1 MRRGRWVSAAVV
13 VLGLGLVLAVGIALM
28 RSRGGGDTPSGPGG
42 NASAS
47 GGAAAQVLTPPGQP
61 RPPSWFGQPGVA
73 PRAIAGR
80 VVGPDGKP
88 LAGATVRLTSLLVAV
103 ELQPE
108 EVRTTGGD
116 GAFDFGPRV
125 ASEYGISALAPGK
138 TGVSLELDLRD
149 PHARPD
155 PSAIE
160 LVLGDCRAAL
170 SGTVRDASG
179 GTIARARLTQHSRQG
194 GVWSESG
201 DDGAYEICVPLGD
214 LWLEVGADG
223 YGTIFLSTT
232 VLGRVV
238 RDVSLTPESAIT
250 GRVILADGGAP
261 VAGALVTA
269 SPTEWSEVVGATRVA
284 MTDADGKFR
293 LGRVAAGRYALEAD
307 GDGATLASQ
316 VEVAVGAGET
326 AGDVVLELIPTVTVH
341 GRVIRD
347 DDETPVAGAHVGLEL
362 VGRPVRLPD
371 AVSQADGTFTIAGV
385 PTGLVRLDAAPW
397 DLVAPDALQLT
408 PPSAAVTLRVAP
420 TASIR
425 GRVVAHG
432 KPVAGARV
440 YTTTGNARAFDQTA
454 PDGTFLLEGLQAGQ
468 VQLSADSSI
477 AGAFAPPVSIT
488 LAPAEQKTDVTLD
501 LSLAGSIA
509 GTVVDQHGRAVAG
522 AFLRFSLIGGRDFGE
537 ATTSPDGG
545 FLAGQLSG
553 GGRYRVQISASPRAE
568 SELVGPGGAR
578 PAPIAVRDGTD
589 RVTGVRFVVKLDRL
603 TIAGRVVDTKGA
615 GVPDVR
621 VRAAAQQAGEGT
633 FLNLWADLPSATTD
647 ADGRFE
653 VAELAE
659 GTYTIDAR
667 SGAGGQARQQGVVA
681 GARDLTIRLD
691 PPGEIRGT
699 LVGFPSGA
707 TSVSAMPLERELLPL
722 RGAITGSSF
731 RITGL
736 APGSYVVNA
745 IADGLA
751 ARGKVTVEP
760 RGVATIELS
769 AGGSG
774 TIRGRLRRFP
784 DEVAQSG
791 AVCGATTQPEED
803 LPVTSDPGAGGAI
816 TGKDGKFTLRAPAGK
831 SVLTCT
837 AIGPSGGV
845 LVDPADVVVPDG
857 GEVAIELWAIP
868 IAPGPQGRL
877 GLTLDDGW
885 SVLVADAS
893 PAARAGVRSGDELV
907 AVAGHAVTD
916 VDPIIV
922 EIYLASR
929 PSGTPVDLELVRDGG
944 ERIHVSPAPELWR
957 EQDGLEILGDPDD

>member
-1 MRRGRWVSAAVV
+1 MRRGRLLGAA
-13 VLGLGLVLAVGIALM
+13 IALLLIVGGVVALV
-28 RSRGGGDTPSGPGG
+28 RSRGPGAGGG
-42 NASAS
+42 S
-47 GGAAAQVLTPPGQP
+47 GGGGRGGGHGPTAEVIIPPGQP
-61 RPPSWFGQPGVA
+61 KPPAWFGQAGVA
-73 PRAIAGR
+73 PRVIAGH
-80 VVGPDGKP
+80 VVGADGQP

-103 ELQPE
+103 ELLPE
-108 EVRTTGGD
+108 ETRTTGAD

-125 ASEYGISALAPGK
+125 AAEYGISAIAGGK
-138 TGVSLELDLRD
+138 TGASLELDLRD

-155 PSAIE
+155 PGRIE
-160 LVLGDCRAAL
+160 LILGPCRAAL

-179 GTIARARLTQHSRQG
+179 GTIAHARLTQHTRQG
-194 GVWSESG
+194 GVWTES
-201 DDGAYEICVPLGD
+201 DDAGAFELCVPMGD

-250 GRVILADGGAP
+250 GRVILADGAAP

-284 MTDADGKFR
+284 MTDPDGKFR

-326 AGDVVLELIPTVTVH
+326 AGDVVLELVPTVTVR

-347 DDETPVAGAHVGLEL
+347 DDESPVAGAHVGLEL

-371 AVSQADGTFTIAGV
+371 AVSQDDGTFTIAGV
-385 PTGLVRLDAAPW
+385 PVGLVRVDAAPW
-397 DLVAPDALQLT
+397 DLVSPDAVTLT
-408 PPSAAVTLRVAP
+408 APAADLTLRVAP

-425 GRVVAHG
+425 GKVTARGA
-432 KPVAGARV
+432 PVAGARV

-454 PDGTFLLEGLQAGQ
+454 PDGTFLLEGLPAGE

-477 AGAFAPPVSIT
+477 AGAFAPPLTIP
-488 LAPAEQKTDVTLD
+488 LAAAEQKTGVVLD

-509 GTVVDQHGRAVAG
+509 GTVVDQAGRAVAG

-537 ATTSPDGG
+537 ATTGPDGA
-545 FLAGQLSG
+545 FRAGQLSG

-568 SELVGPGGAR
+568 SELLAPGGAR
-578 PAPIAVRDGTD
+578 PTPVAVRDGAD
-589 RVTGVRFVVKLDRL
+589 QVTGVRFVVRLDRL
-603 TIAGRVVDTKGA
+603 TIAGRVVDAKGA

-621 VRAAAQQAGEGT
+621 VRAAAQQSGEGT

-647 ADGRFE
+647 GDGRFE
-653 VAELAE
+653 IGELAE

-667 SGAGGQARQQGVVA
+667 SGAGGQARQQGVIA

-699 LVGFPSGA
+699 LVGFPVGA

-722 RGAITGSSF
+722 RGAITGSTF

-736 APGSYVVNA
+736 APGPYVVNA
-745 IADGLA
+745 TADGVA
-751 ARGKVTVEP
+751 ARGKVIVEP
-760 RGVATIELS
+760 RGAASITLS
-769 AGGSG
+769 AGGTG
-774 TIRGRLRRFP
+774 TIRGKLRRFP
-784 DEVAQSG
+784 DETPQPG
-791 AVCGATTQPEED
+791 AVCGSTTQPEED
-803 LPVTSDPGAGGAI
+803 LPVTSDPAAGGTI
-816 TGKDGKFTLRAPAGK
+816 TGKDGAFRLRVPAGK
-831 SVLTCT
+831 NVVTCT

-845 LVDPADVVVPDG
+845 LVDPADVVIPDG
-857 GEVAIELWAIP
+857 GEVPLDLWAIP
-868 IAPGPQGRL
+868 ILPGPQGRL
-877 GLTLDDGW
+877 GLSLEDGW
-885 SVLVADAS
+885 SVLVAEAS
-893 PAARAGVRSGDELV
+893 PAARAGVRSGDRLI
-907 AVAGHAVTD
+907 AVAGHDVAD
-916 VDPIIV
+916 VDPIVV

-929 PSGTPVDLELVRDGG
+929 PSGTPVELELQREGG
-944 ERIHVSPAPELWR
+944 EHIHVSPAPELWR